1 MADSVRTSVPD
12 LTDADAALVELL
24 KTRVEGV
31 LASVTTPEVAVSVA
45 VTVADGVNFVARDRA
60 NDDSAP
66 TCSEVWV
73 REVVKPDDTDEVED
87 VDAGDDDFKVEVE
100 VGVIVEL
107 VNRDFDNT
115 DEEEGLDVAAM
126 DEDENLDVD
135 VVAATDVDVIL
146 VEERDEESL
155 VDDAGAD
162 VGKGSSADEVVSNS
176 APASPFAR
184 LVEVTA
190 PMNQIRQ
197 LNS

>member
-1 MADSVRTSVPD
+1 MADSVRTSVPV

-87 VDAGDDDFKVEVE
+87 VDAGDDEFKVEVE

-115 DEEEGLDVAAM
+115 EKEEEGVDVTAM
-126 DEDENLDVD
+126 DEDEDLEVDVD
-135 VVAATDVDVIL
+135 VDVDL
-146 VEERDEESL
+146 DDERRNED
-155 VDDAGAD
+155 
-162 VGKGSSADEVVSNS
+162 
-176 APASPFAR
+176 
-184 LVEVTA
+184 
-190 PMNQIRQ
+190 
-197 LNS
+197 